1 MAPVAVLEVR
11 PTINSDL
18 RQLPTNPRS
27 APSAD
32 ALVSML
38 RSMTVDDGAHHRS
51 ALRKLCTQR
60 TSKGEFPPQASEIL
74 PNLFLADMYTATS
87 PAALA
92 QLRAT
97 HVVSV
102 VQTPPYRYEKP
113 TAHLCVPVEDN
124 ADANLLDFLDCAVR
138 WIHDALAGG
147 GRVLVHCVWGM
158 SRSATVVAAYLVAA
172 RKMALA
178 DALVH
183 IRARRPIVRPNAGF
197 MQQLVFFARVTR
209 LRESHAQRLAKEA
222 EEEGEDLDV
231 DALARRVGVCGL
243 PELCW
248 AGWGTAEARAGRF
261 KRVYFFLR

>member
-1 MAPVAVLEVR
+1 MAPVTVLEVR

-27 APSAD
+27 APSVD

-60 TSKGEFPPQASEIL
+60 TSMGEFPPQASEIV
-74 PNLFLADMYTATS
+74 PGLFLADMYTATS

-92 QLRAT
+92 QLRIT

-113 TAHLCVPVEDN
+113 IAHLCVPVEDN

-147 GRVLVHCVWGM
+147 AGARVLVHCVWGM

-183 IRARRPIVRPNAGF
+183 VRARRPIVRPNAGF

-209 LRESHAQRLAKEA
+209 LRESHARRLAKEA
-222 EEEGEDLDV
+222 EEAEEKGEDLDV
-231 DALARRVGVCGL
+231 DALARRVGVSV
-243 PELCW
+243 PS
-248 AGWGTAEARAGRF
+248 
-261 KRVYFFLR
+261 